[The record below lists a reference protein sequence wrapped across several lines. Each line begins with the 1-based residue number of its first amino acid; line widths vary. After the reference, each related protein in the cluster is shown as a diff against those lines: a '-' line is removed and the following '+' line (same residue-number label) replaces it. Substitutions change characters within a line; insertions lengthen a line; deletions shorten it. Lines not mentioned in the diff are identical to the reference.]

1 MNIITH
7 SKIERMQ
14 AVTALGDDI
23 PTLLASVIAAKTA
36 IAEQPD
42 WLTAKHT
49 AEPTPVYAAP
59 YTYGTSNK
67 LERLERMLEQW
78 LSTERFAPIS
88 NTVIYLLTDMPNAAQ
103 SLTDMGYSVV
113 CQAKNIDTFIQ
124 QALPVTSNETDN
136 NHDEKRHVWLTLH
149 SEFLDS
155 DRFNLRADLFH
166 FANQQGKIS
175 GEALVAIEF
184 TWQTTPERQ
193 LKKINEPNWQTLSQ
207 VKNVAL
213 ADTLASM
220 ANSHWLTNFNQS
232 KNATNEVFRVAQ
244 RQQQDRLNDSSG
256 TAAPAINAPIQT
268 DQTDNAIQFTSLH
281 STFGEL
287 GSSALPLLLC
297 FLEQSKNMVLPLPTW
312 TGALYAQQDTR
323 WLIAQNASPTNG
335 L

>member
-23 PTLLASVIAAKTA
+23 PTLLASVLAAKTA

-78 LSTERFAPIS
+78 LSTERFMSPD
-88 NTVIYLLTDMPNAAQ
+88 NTLIYMLTDHPTATAQ
-103 SLTDMGYSVV
+103 LSELGYTVV
-113 CQAKNIDTFIQ
+113 CQSSDITEFLKQAQ
-124 QALPVTSNETDN
+124 QPVES
-136 NHDEKRHVWLTLH
+136 DEQRHIWLTLH

-155 DRFNLRADLFH
+155 EQNNLRANLFH

-184 TWQTTPERQ
+184 NWHASPVR
-193 LKKINEPNWQTLSQ
+193 KINLVQEQNWQTLGTARQ
-207 VKNVAL
+207 VSLANVMESL
-213 ADTLASM
+213 T
-220 ANSHWLTNFNQS
+220 NSHWLTNFNQS
-232 KNATNEVFRVAQ
+232 KSATNEQYRIVQHQLSMQVKQ
-244 RQQQDRLNDSSG
+244 RPEAEQLPIEPVNQS
-256 TAAPAINAPIQT
+256 NAT
-268 DQTDNAIQFTSLH
+268 QFTSLH

-297 FLEQSKNMVLPLPTW
+297 FLHESNNLTMPLPSVDGVIQAW
-312 TGALYAQQDTR
+312 QDKR
-323 WLIAQNASPTNG
+323 LIITNG